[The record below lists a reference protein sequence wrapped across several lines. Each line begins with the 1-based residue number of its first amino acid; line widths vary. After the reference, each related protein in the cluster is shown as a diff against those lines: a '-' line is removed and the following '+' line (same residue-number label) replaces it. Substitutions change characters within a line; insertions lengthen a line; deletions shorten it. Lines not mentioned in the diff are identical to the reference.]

1 MRIAVAS
8 ITTVAALLA
17 APAFAGP
24 YADVGQ
30 FGQYTFS
37 VEFQR
42 DLGAGSAVLGNS
54 FTIINGGVPTSNNKF
69 STEELT
75 AVQGFL
81 SVLSAGFKVTTTVG
95 AANNGQTVTTPFDR
109 AIVTDVA
116 DGNSAGVEV
125 GTITFT
131 IANTVAVDI
140 FGTTSQTVSAAGLIT
155 ANASTFYDASQ
166 QGSWSFGGSYGAGSG
181 FGSGSI
187 TISVPPDP
195 SIIPTA
201 ASEPGVLVVAGAG
214 LLAAAAMRRRS
225 A

>member
-24 YADVGQ
+24 YADIGQ
-30 FGQYTFS
+30 FGQYTFT

-42 DLGAGSAVLGNS
+42 DLGMGSAVLGNS
-54 FTIINGGVPTSNNKF
+54 FTISNAGVPTSNNKF

-81 SVLSAGFKVTTTVG
+81 SVLSAGFKVTIAVG
-95 AANNGQTVTTPFDR
+95 GANNGQTVSTSFDR

-116 DGNSAGVEV
+116 DGNVAGGET
-125 GTITFT
+125 GTMTFT
-131 IANTVAVDI
+131 IANTVNAAVS
-140 FGTTSQTVSAAGLIT
+140 GTTSQAITADGLIS
-155 ANASTFYDASQ
+155 ANASTFYDVPQ
-166 QGSWSFGGSYGAGSG
+166 LGSWSFGGSYGAGSG

-195 SIIPTA
+195 SIIITS
-201 ASEPGVLVVAGAG
+201 ASEPGMLFVVGAG
-214 LLAAAAMRRRS
+214 VLAAAAYRRRS